1 MKINKL
7 LLFVFLTSISY
18 NSFAQCIITS
28 LTASPGACVPATN
41 IYTVSGSITFSNA
54 PSIGTLTVSDCHGGM
69 QVFNAPFT
77 SPQAYSISSIPAD
90 GVSCNIT
97 AVFSS
102 DTICTSTINYTA
114 PASCAPVSISEIEN
128 KLVKIYPNP
137 SKGIVTMDVKPS
149 HKSELKIF
157 SPTGKVVEEF
167 TVRTNSQLIL
177 NTQNLSSGIYF
188 YVLYTNNEISERGKL
203 VID

>member
-1 MKINKL
+1 MLSSVGI
-7 LLFVFLTSISY
+7 
-18 NSFAQCIITS
+18 NSFSQCIVTS
-28 LTASPGACVPATN
+28 LTAVADACFPATN
-41 IYTVSGSITFSNA
+41 TYTISGSITFSNA
-54 PSIGTLTVSDCHGGM
+54 PSTGTLTVSDCHGGM

-77 SPQAYSISSIPAD
+77 SPQAYTINSIPAD
-90 GVSCNIT
+90 GISCNIT
-97 AVFSS
+97 AAFSS

-128 KLVKIYPNP
+128 KLIKIYPNP
-137 SKGIVTMDVKPS
+137 SKGIVTIDVKLNF
-149 HKSELKIF
+149 KAELKIY
-157 SPTGKVVEEF
+157 STTGKVIEEF

-188 YVLYTNNEISERGKL
+188 YVLYTNNAISERGKL